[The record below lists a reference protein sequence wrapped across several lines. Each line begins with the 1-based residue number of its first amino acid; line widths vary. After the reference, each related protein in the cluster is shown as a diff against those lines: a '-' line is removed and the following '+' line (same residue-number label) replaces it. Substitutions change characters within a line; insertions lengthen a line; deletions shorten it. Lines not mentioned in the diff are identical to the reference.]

1 MPGGAAG
8 RFPEHYE
15 KTVKMQTGLI
25 AAAIFLLIL
34 FGYELHKS
42 RLADAGPA
50 QLVRD
55 INDHAVGGVARSD
68 LEPYL
73 SERGGDVSYDP
84 TPTGHASSVDHVIFR
99 SIRRISDS
107 TEDLHADFFYD
118 QGDHLLYFTMRNI
131 WNKPKH

>member
-1 MPGGAAG
+1 
-8 RFPEHYE
+8 
-15 KTVKMQTGLI
+15 MQKGLI
-25 AAAIFLLIL
+25 AATVVLLII

-55 INDHAVGGVARSD
+55 INDHAVGGVARAD

-73 SERGGDVSYDP
+73 STRGGDVSYEP
-84 TPTGHASSVDHVIFR
+84 TAQAGRNSGVDHAIFR
-99 SIRRISDS
+99 DVRRISNS

-118 QGDHLLYFTMRNI
+118 QSDHLMYFSMRHV